1 MAIYHASTKPI
12 ARSAGRSAVAAAA
25 YRAGV
30 ELVDARTGLVH
41 DYTRK
46 GGVLHTEILTPDGTG
61 AERNALWDAAEA
73 AEKRK
78 DARTAREWIVAL
90 PAELDAGQRCDL
102 AHDFAQALVARYG
115 VAADLAMHAP
125 DREGDHRNH
134 HAHILTTTRQVSRGP
149 DGGLV
154 LGAKAHIDHSDKA
167 RRERGLGAAA
177 DEVKAVR
184 ELWERTA
191 NAALERA
198 GVAARIDARSLQA
211 QGIDQEATQHLGPV
225 ASEMERRGKASDRG
239 DGNRA
244 VSVNNTER
252 ARLAAE
258 IVDLHAERA
267 RRIRREQAR
276 EAFAASH
283 REICPDV
290 GQTVPVLAGA
300 VAAWASQDRADIQ
313 ERWDARLA
321 RNAQK
326 EAAHLAG
333 MEARRQK
340 LLDLA
345 ESLRNDK
352 SAGVNLREAYLAAG
366 YVRER
371 REEKVFFVYPPGDM
385 AEERKGVSQARIVWN
400 ERAAQIRVEQEQA
413 EQERQ
418 EQEERALDDQVAAE
432 TAPGVRQ
439 PQRTTWRAWRAQTLS
454 RRYDPAYSAEMAER
468 DIYCRW
474 MPEHQGLYLR
484 LGSMESERMEV
495 IDQGPLLLA
504 KNGVQDIPL
513 LIETA
518 KGKGWN
524 TLEFTGS
531 PEFQE
536 QAAIA
541 ALEAGLSV
549 ADGELA
555 QRARERVAAEREAI
569 EQDIKERADSVGYR
583 GEIEGWEE
591 KQRADDP
598 EYQRIIRDLKDDP
611 SLTEM
616 ANVAY
621 QQGRAR
627 GKREVE
633 RLERRDSDPALVA
646 DVRDRAGTWY
656 HLSVFMHDGELAATL
671 RRTLPSGELATI
683 VLKTVVPEKEQVLLW
698 VGGGCIVM
706 LAPNAEKDGVEMV
719 IGERDESGNIQPVHE
734 RPGRLRANEALQNIP
749 DHREGKAIEQALG
762 VAPKMLNPAPPRQV
776 YKAPAKT
783 PGKQKGHGL
792 DFDM

>member
-1 MAIYHASTKPI
+1 MSEYH
-12 ARSAGRSAVAAAA
+12 
-25 YRAGV
+25 
-30 ELVDARTGLVH
+30 
-41 DYTRK
+41 
-46 GGVLHTEILTPDGTG
+46 LHAKTHSRGTG
-61 AERNALWDAAEA
+61 KGAGGHARYVLREGAYAQKLVEQVNGSVVEQVRVSRESEVAYAESGHMPAWAQDAPLAYWDAADQYERA
-73 AEKRK
+73 NG
-78 DARTAREWIVAL
+78 TVYREIEFAL
-90 PAELDAGQRCDL
+90 PAELSEPENVRL
-102 AHDFAQALVARYG
+102 AQEFAECLVDVPGGHTPYT
-115 VAADLAMHAP
+115 LAIHKSEQDPSLLHCHLM
-125 DREGDHRNH
+125 
-134 HAHILTTTRQVSRGP
+134 L
-149 DGGLV
+149 
-154 LGAKAHIDHSDKA
+154 SDKVNDGMDRDPALWFRRAANPGKDPAKGGAPKTQA
-167 RRERGLGAAA
+167 RIGQDWLG
-177 DEVKAVR
+177 EVVR
-184 ELWERTA
+184 SLWSDLA
-191 NAALERA
+191 NAALEQAGHGVRIDHRSLEARRIEQEVLAAQALERGEEVLAANHQQQADALDRPPQPKKGRVLAHGGAEKAPDRA
-198 GVAARIDARSLQA
+198 ARVVDFEAAKAARAQAVAARREAEAQAARDRQA
-211 QGIDQEATQHLGPV
+211 LERREALLERAQLRHGYRMDPWEIRERW
-225 ASEMERRGKASDRG
+225 AFRRQKREMER
-239 DGNRA
+239 
-244 VSVNNTER
+244 E
-252 ARLAAE
+252 
-258 IVDLHAERA
+258 AER
-267 RRIRREQAR
+267 
-276 EAFAASH
+276 
-283 REICPDV
+283 
-290 GQTVPVLAGA
+290 
-300 VAAWASQDRADIQ
+300 
-313 ERWDARLA
+313 
-321 RNAQK
+321 
-326 EAAHLAG
+326 
-333 MEARRQK
+333 
-340 LLDLA
+340 LL
-345 ESLRNDK
+345 
-352 SAGVNLREAYLAAG
+352 
-366 YVRER
+366 
-371 REEKVFFVYPPGDM
+371 
-385 AEERKGVSQARIVWN
+385 
-400 ERAAQIRVEQEQA
+400 A

-418 EQEERALDDQVAAE
+418 EQEERALDDRVAEE

-484 LGSMESERMEV
+484 LGRMESERMEV
-495 IDQGPLLLA
+495 IDRGPLLLA

-518 KGKGWN
+518 KGKGWD
-524 TLEFTGS
+524 TLEFTGNA
-531 PEFQE
+531 EFQE
-536 QAAIA
+536 KAAMA

-549 ADGELA
+549 ADVELA
-555 QRARERVAAEREAI
+555 QRARAAIEAAEREAI

-646 DVRDRAGTWY
+646 DVRDRVGTWY

-671 RRTLPSGELATI
+671 RRTLPSGELATVV